1 MLHSK
6 TSDKAYESWKES
18 RAGAVEGVGEEGAE
32 VVVVEMKL
40 EVQVNTGA
48 EEEVDTVDEAKEV
61 IIAATEVHR
70 LPRLSTG

>member
-1 MLHSK
+1 M
-6 TSDKAYESWKES
+6 
-18 RAGAVEGVGEEGAE
+18 EGVGEEGAE